1 MHLFSFPGKRLR
13 DDVRFEGR
21 CPNAVMRAV
30 CSHYSHFKPNGW
42 LVHLTLVPGRANGAG
57 FNTGNDNYGISYG
70 VSCNEVEEG
79 SA

>member
-1 MHLFSFPGKRLR
+1 
-13 DDVRFEGR
+13 
-21 CPNAVMRAV
+21 MRAV

-70 VSCNEVEEG
+70 VTCNEVEEG